1 MYCWL
6 DNRLKTVAIHD
17 MMESS
22 SAYTSN
28 SKDLWIDIP
37 PGRDFNAKRPVADMT
52 ADNVEIIDVDTPADN
67 MANYDDLLHRCRTA
81 FASGKTRDVSF
92 RKRQLKNLLRMYE
105 ENETEMINA
114 LDADLRR
121 PKQESLVVETE
132 FMKNDVL
139 NIIYNID
146 DWVKPE
152 KPPKALANALDNL
165 EIYHDP
171 YGVVLVIGAWN
182 YPLQL
187 LLVPVAAAI
196 AAGNCVILKP
206 SELAANCAK
215 FVQETI
221 PKYLDNE
228 CYPVVCGGHEETAEL
243 LKQRF
248 DYIFFTGS
256 TRVGKIVH
264 AAANKYLTPITLELG
279 GKSPCYIDRS
289 VELRTAVKRI
299 LWGKLINCGQTCIA
313 PDYVLCSKEIEKKF
327 VAEAKDIL
335 KEWYGD
341 NIRDSPDLSR
351 IINKN
356 HFERLLCYMK
366 RGKVAIGGS
375 YTPAER
381 FIEPTIIVDVKPD
394 DPVMQEEIFGPILP
408 ILNVESAYEAIKFIN
423 GREKPL
429 ALYVMSNSNETVK
442 LFQTKTFSG
451 GFCSNDLLT
460 HYAADTLPF
469 GGVGLSGMGYYHGK
483 YGFDTFV
490 HKKSCLGKNLHPLG
504 ERLASGR
511 YPPYS
516 DRKTN
521 FLNFLLRKRRPLP
534 KLYFSHL
541 LVFGLGIGLTI
552 LFNNYMQ
559 VIKRPVARTTHEKLI
574 QL

>member
-52 ADNVEIIDVDTPADN
+52 ADNVEIIDIDTPADN

-559 VIKRPVARTTHEKLI
+559 GKL
-574 QL
+574 LSR

>member
-429 ALYVMSNSNETVK
+429 VVYVFSDVHKVCQEFKVNVSCGGFSCNET
-442 LFQTKTFSG
+442 
-451 GFCSNDLLT
+451 LL
-460 HYAADTLPF
+460 HCAADTLPF

-559 VIKRPVARTTHEKLI
+559 GKL
-574 QL
+574 LSR

>member
-1 MYCWL
+1 MFSLLLNFIINKLIFAYIH
-6 DNRLKTVAIHD
+6 LKKYIFFFK
-17 MMESS
+17 
-22 SAYTSN
+22 
-28 SKDLWIDIP
+28 SKIYKKCKFIYS
-37 PGRDFNAKRPVADMT
+37 
-52 ADNVEIIDVDTPADN
+52 PADN

-559 VIKRPVARTTHEKLI
+559 GKL
-574 QL
+574 LSR

>member
-52 ADNVEIIDVDTPADN
+52 ADNVEIIDIDSPADN

-423 GREKPL
+423 GRESPL
-429 ALYVMSNSNETVK
+429 VAYIFTMETEVQN
-442 LFQTKTFSG
+442 LFKNGTRSG
-451 GFCSNDLLT
+451 GILLNDT
-460 HYAADTLPF
+460 IMHYAADTLPF

-559 VIKRPVARTTHEKLI
+559 GKL
-574 QL
+574 LSR

>member
-52 ADNVEIIDVDTPADN
+52 ADNVEIIDIDSPADN

-559 VIKRPVARTTHEKLI
+559 DEKK
-574 QL
+574 

>member
-1 MYCWL
+1 
-6 DNRLKTVAIHD
+6 

-52 ADNVEIIDVDTPADN
+52 ADNVEIIDIDTPADN

-559 VIKRPVARTTHEKLI
+559 GKL
-574 QL
+574 LSR

>member
-1 MYCWL
+1 MYNTHCT
-6 DNRLKTVAIHD
+6 DEQSDIYIASRKKRQTRN
-17 MMESS
+17 ESL
-22 SAYTSN
+22 Y
-28 SKDLWIDIP
+28 LFVL
-37 PGRDFNAKRPVADMT
+37 G
-52 ADNVEIIDVDTPADN
+52 DTPADN

-559 VIKRPVARTTHEKLI
+559 GKL
-574 QL
+574 LSR